1 MGAIRL
7 PALVPFRLP
16 LTRPGFDA
24 SYGFHSYAMR
34 WTKDAMAF
42 YVDGKLIPN
51 GVRKNTINEPMYML
65 ARWP

>member
-1 MGAIRL
+1 
-7 PALVPFRLP
+7 
-16 LTRPGFDA
+16 
-24 SYGFHSYAMR
+24 MR